1 MHQQIGCHSMVYTA
15 LTGTRDRYR
24 QPFLTGVSA
33 GAAPSTD
40 LKRKLDIEL
49 ERDRGFLD
57 HTLDI

>member
-1 MHQQIGCHSMVYTA
+1 MVYTA

-24 QPFLTGVSA
+24 QPFLTRVLA

-40 LKRKLDIEL
+40 LERKLDIEL
-49 ERDRGFLD
+49 ERERGFLD